1 MLSAAQLR
9 AQFRADRDRVAAR
22 PAELTANPAPRLRS
36 PLATRPN
43 TVIRHLIAGCVLA
56 VALLAAAPAARAQED
71 SPAVEKV
78 VKLNKK
84 AVDEYQNL
92 NFDKA
97 RKILEDAL
105 EACSRAGLDNH
116 PVTARTHVHLGVVL
130 FAGLKQ
136 KDAAIDEFK
145 KAAAIQ
151 SDIKLDT
158 ALATP
163 EIQEAFDQAVAGGKS
178 AGEGAG
184 GGAAATSA
192 DAITHDP
199 ITRATQGKAI
209 PINATLDSSVK
220 AKKVVL
226 AFSADGSDDFGER
239 EMKEE
244 SPGNWMAQI
253 PSSATQGGKVAYYIE
268 VIGDD
273 DQVAARKGSAASPM
287 VVSLRGPG
295 GAALK
300 GKKKT
305 AEPAPKKPTSEG
317 PSWFL
322 ALGLGS
328 GFGWTT
334 GTGEVNSRD
343 QVNPPGFAWARLGH
357 IAPQVGYFVS
367 PDLIVSVQ
375 LRLQLVTGATPYHAM
390 DATECGASM
399 VCNPA
404 TYAAA
409 GFGRLDYLI
418 DAGDL
423 HPFVGGMLGG
433 GTIRHITSFASEP
446 HCGASGK
453 ETCVDTV
460 ASGPIFVGGS
470 AGILY
475 GVGSGVSLMA
485 QANALLGFSK
495 FTFNIDVNAGVAL
508 QF

>member
-1 MLSAAQLR
+1 LG
-9 AQFRADRDRVAAR
+9 
-22 PAELTANPAPRLRS
+22 
-36 PLATRPN
+36 TRPD
-43 TVIRHLIAGCVLA
+43 TIRNAITGCLLA
-56 VALLAAAPAARAQED
+56 VALVVAASPPARAQED
-71 SPAVEKV
+71 SPAVEKI

-105 EACSRAGLDNH
+105 EACSRAGLDSH

-151 SDIKLDT
+151 SDVKLDT

-163 EIQEAFDQAVAGGKS
+163 EIQEVFDQAVAGGKS
-178 AGEGAG
+178 GGETAGSG
-184 GGAAATSA
+184 GGTSSEE
-192 DAITHDP
+192 AITHEP
-199 ITRATQGKAI
+199 VTRAGQGRAI
-209 PINATLDSSVK
+209 AINATLDSSVK

-226 AFSADGSDDFGER
+226 SFSADGSEDFGER
-239 EMKEE
+239 EMKEA
-244 SPGNWMAQI
+244 SPGNWMGQI
-253 PSSATQGGKVAYYIE
+253 PSSATQGAKVSYYIE
-268 VIGDD
+268 VIGED
-273 DQVAARKGSAASPM
+273 DQVAARKGSPASPL

-295 GAALK
+295 GASSKLPN
-300 GKKKT
+300 KKKAPV
-305 AEPAPKKPTSEG
+305 AEPASTG
-317 PSWFL
+317 PSLFF

-334 GTGEVNSRD
+334 GTGEINAND
-343 QVNPPGFAWARLGH
+343 HVNPPGFAWARLGH

-367 PDLIVSVQ
+367 PNLIVSLQ
-375 LRLQLVTGATPYHAM
+375 LRLQLVTGATPYHASNT
-390 DATECGASM
+390 TECGDSM

-409 GFGRLDYLI
+409 GFARADWLFDS
-418 DAGDL
+418 GDL

-433 GTIRHITSFASEP
+433 GTIRHIASFPSEP
-446 HCGASGK
+446 HCGSSGN

-460 ASGPIFVGGS
+460 AAGPIFLGGS
-470 AGILY
+470 AGFLY
-475 GVGSGVSLMA
+475 NLNSTFALMA
-485 QANALLGFSK
+485 QANALLGFTK
-495 FTFNIDVNAGVAL
+495 FTFNIDVNAGIAL

>member
-1 MLSAAQLR
+1 
-9 AQFRADRDRVAAR
+9 V
-22 PAELTANPAPRLRS
+22 
-36 PLATRPN
+36 ATRSI
-43 TVIRHLIAGCVLA
+43 TTIKQAIVGCLLA
-56 VALLAAAPAARAQED
+56 VAVLAASPRARAQED
-71 SPAVEKV
+71 SPAVEKI

-130 FAGLKQ
+130 LAGLKQ

-151 SDIKLDT
+151 SDVKLDT

-163 EIQEAFDQAVAGGKS
+163 EIQEVFDQAVAGGKS
-178 AGEGAG
+178 GGDSSG
-184 GGAAATSA
+184 GGAAASE
-192 DAITHDP
+192 DAITHEP

-253 PSSATQGGKVAYYIE
+253 PSSATQGAKVSYYIE

-273 DQVAARKGSAASPM
+273 DSVAARKGSAASPL

-295 GAALK
+295 GASLRPVR
-300 GKKKT
+300 KKT
-305 AEPAPKKPTSEG
+305 AEPPPKPKSEG
-317 PSWFL
+317 PSLFL

-334 GTGEVNSRD
+334 GTGEVNGMD
-343 QVNPPGFAWARLGH
+343 HVNPAGFAWARLGQ
-357 IAPQVGYFVS
+357 ISPQIGYFVS
-367 PDLIVSVQ
+367 PNLLVSAQ
-375 LRLQLVTGATPYHAM
+375 LRFQLVTGATAYHSTNT
-390 DATECGASM
+390 TECGTSM

-404 TYAAA
+404 TYAVA
-409 GFGRLDYLI
+409 GFGRVDYLI

-423 HPFVGGMLGG
+423 HPFVGGLLGG
-433 GTIRHITSFASEP
+433 GTIRHITSFPSEP
-446 HCGASGK
+446 HCGSSGNQ
-453 ETCVDTV
+453 TCVDTV
-460 ASGPIFVGGS
+460 AAGPIFVGGS
-470 AGILY
+470 AGLLY
-475 GVGSGVSLMA
+475 NVSSAFALMA
-485 QANALLGFSK
+485 QANAELGFSK
-495 FTFNIDVNAGVAL
+495 FTFNLDLNVGFAL
-508 QF
+508 EF

>member
-1 MLSAAQLR
+1 MLA
-9 AQFRADRDRVAAR
+9 
-22 PAELTANPAPRLRS
+22 S
-36 PLATRPN
+36 PP
-43 TVIRHLIAGCVLA
+43 
-56 VALLAAAPAARAQED
+56 ARAQED

-78 VKLNKK
+78 VKLNKR

-97 RKILEDAL
+97 RKILEEAL
-105 EACSRAGLDNH
+105 EACTRAGLDSH

-151 SDIKLDT
+151 SDVKLDT

-163 EIQEAFDQAVAGGKS
+163 EIQEVFDQAVAGGKS
-178 AGEGAG
+178 GGESSG
-184 GGAAATSA
+184 GGGTASE

-199 ITRATQGKAI
+199 ITRSAQGKAI

-226 AFSADGSDDFGER
+226 SFSADGSDDFGER
-239 EMKEE
+239 EMKEA
-244 SPGNWMAQI
+244 SPGNWMGQI
-253 PSSATQGGKVAYYIE
+253 PSSATQGAKVAYYIE
-268 VIGDD
+268 VISDD
-273 DQVAARKGSAASPM
+273 DQVVARKGSAASPL

-295 GAALK
+295 GAPLA
-300 GKKKT
+300 KKKKAAT
-305 AEPAPKKPTSEG
+305 PPPKVSSEG
-317 PSWFL
+317 PTFL
-322 ALGLGS
+322 IALGLGS

-334 GTGEVNSRD
+334 GTGEINGND
-343 QVNPPGFAWARLGH
+343 HVNPAGFAWARLGQ
-357 IAPQVGYFVS
+357 ISPQVGYFVS
-367 PDLIVSVQ
+367 PNMIVSVQ
-375 LRLQLVTGATPYHAM
+375 LRLQLVTGATAYHAM
-390 DATECGASM
+390 NTTECGASM

-409 GFGRLDYLI
+409 GFGRFDYLL
-418 DAGDL
+418 DTGDFR
-423 HPFVGGMLGG
+423 PFVGGTLGG
-433 GTIRHITSFASEP
+433 GTIRHIASFPSEP
-446 HCGASGK
+446 HCGTSGK
-453 ETCVDTV
+453 DTCVDTV

-470 AGILY
+470 GGFFYNLSSNFA
-475 GVGSGVSLMA
+475 LMV

-495 FTFNIDVNAGVAL
+495 FTFNIDLNLGAAL

>member
-1 MLSAAQLR
+1 L
-9 AQFRADRDRVAAR
+9 
-22 PAELTANPAPRLRS
+22 
-36 PLATRPN
+36 
-43 TVIRHLIAGCVLA
+43 LA
-56 VALLAAAPAARAQED
+56 VAILAASPPARAQDD
-71 SPAVEKV
+71 SPAVEKI

-130 FAGLKQ
+130 LAGLKQ
-136 KDAAIDEFK
+136 KDSAIEEFK

-151 SDIKLDT
+151 SDVKLDT

-163 EIQEAFDQAVAGGKS
+163 EIQEAFDQATSGGKS
-178 AGEGAG
+178 GGASNG
-184 GGAAATSA
+184 GGAAPE

-220 AKKVVL
+220 AKKIVL

-253 PSSATQGGKVAYYIE
+253 PSSATQGAKVSYYIE

-273 DQVAARKGSAASPM
+273 DSVVARKGSATSPL

-295 GAALK
+295 GASTKAP
-300 GKKKT
+300 KKKT
-305 AEPAPKKPTSEG
+305 PEPPPKPASEG
-317 PSWFL
+317 PSLFL

-334 GTGEVNSRD
+334 GTGEINSLD
-343 QVNPPGFAWARLGH
+343 HVNPAGFAWARLGH

-367 PDLIVSVQ
+367 PNLIVSVQ
-375 LRLQLVTGATPYHAM
+375 LRLQLVTGATPYHSQN
-390 DATECGASM
+390 ATECGPSM

-409 GFGRLDYLI
+409 GFGRVDYLI

-433 GTIRHITSFASEP
+433 GTIRHITSFPSEP

-453 ETCVDTV
+453 DVCVDTV
-460 ASGPIFVGGS
+460 AAGPIFVGGS
-470 AGILY
+470 AGVLY
-475 GVGSGVSLMA
+475 NVSSAFALMA
-485 QANALLGFSK
+485 QANAELGFSK
-495 FTFNIDVNAGVAL
+495 FTFNIDLNLGFAIE
-508 QF
+508 F

>member
-1 MLSAAQLR
+1 VALT
-9 AQFRADRDRVAAR
+9 VAA
-22 PAELTANPAPRLRS
+22 S
-36 PLATRPN
+36 PP
-43 TVIRHLIAGCVLA
+43 
-56 VALLAAAPAARAQED
+56 ARAQED
-71 SPAVEKV
+71 SPAVEKI

-105 EACSRAGLDNH
+105 EACSRSGLDSH

-151 SDIKLDT
+151 SDVKLDT

-163 EIQEAFDQAVAGGKS
+163 EIQEVFDQAVAAPKSGG
-178 AGEGAG
+178 E
-184 GGAAATSA
+184 AAASGGSTSSEE
-192 DAITHDP
+192 AITHEP
-199 ITRATQGKAI
+199 VTRATQGKTI

-226 AFSADGSDDFGER
+226 SFSADGSDDFGER
-239 EMKEE
+239 EMKEA

-253 PSSATQGGKVAYYIE
+253 PSSATQGARVSYYIE

-273 DQVAARKGSAASPM
+273 DQVVARKGSPASPLM
-287 VVSLRGPG
+287 VSLRGAG
-295 GAALK
+295 GATATRT
-300 GKKKT
+300 GKKK
-305 AEPAPKKPTSEG
+305 APPPPPPSTG
-317 PSWFL
+317 PSLFL
-322 ALGLGS
+322 ALGVGS

-334 GTGEVNSRD
+334 GTGEINGND

-357 IAPQVGYFVS
+357 IAPQVGYFVN
-367 PDLIVSVQ
+367 PNLIVSLQ
-375 LRLQLVTGATPYHAM
+375 LRLQLVTGATPYHA
-390 DATECGASM
+390 AATSTECGASG

-409 GFGRLDYLI
+409 GFARADYLI
-418 DAGDL
+418 DSGDL

-433 GTIRHITSFASEP
+433 GTIRHIASFPTEP
-446 HCGASGK
+446 HCGSTGK

-460 ASGPIFVGGS
+460 AAGPIFVGGS
-470 AGILY
+470 AGVLY
-475 GVGSGVSLMA
+475 NVSSAFALMA
-485 QANALLGFSK
+485 QANAVLGFTK
-495 FTFNIDVNAGVAL
+495 FTFNIDVNLGFAVE
-508 QF
+508 F